1 MPYRR
6 LPKTDQARLKSLQKA
21 IDLEKLELDKIPISL
36 KLLSQ
41 AKAYYNA
48 FNMLVGEYNQTF
60 DTQVESNKKYQ
71 GAAKNVKMYIS
82 HFIQVL
88 NFAVIRG
95 DLKKNVKEYYKLN
108 PDDNTVT
115 DLTSDAALIE
125 WGKNIIDGEQERVA
139 HGGVPLSFPSAAKL
153 KVFYDIFYDLNVSQK
168 IRQKSTSRNQQKVA
182 EMRDQVD
189 ELILQIWD
197 SIEAYYEHLLPYEKL
212 ITCQKCGIIYYYR
225 NKEEQLT
232 PETDK
237 EILLKQAAQ
246 QKIEFDD

>member
-21 IDLEKLELDKIPISL
+21 IELEELELDKIPISL

-48 FNMLVGEYNQTF
+48 FSILVGEYNQTF

-71 GAAKNVKMYIS
+71 SAAKNVKMYIS

-95 DLKKNVKEYYKLN
+95 DLKKNVKEYYKLD
-108 PDDNTVT
+108 PDDNTVP
-115 DLTSDAALIE
+115 DLTSDTSLIT
-125 WGKNIIDGEQERVA
+125 WGKNIIDGEQERIS

-182 EMRDQVD
+182 DMRDQVD
-189 ELILQIWD
+189 ELIIQIWD
-197 SIEAYYEHLLPYEKL
+197 SIEKHYEHLLPYEKMV
-212 ITCQKCGIIYYYR
+212 TCQKYGVIYYYR
-225 NKEEQLT
+225 NNEERLT
-232 PETDK
+232 PDTDQ
-237 EILLKQAAQ
+237 EIIKKQAAQ
-246 QKIEFDD
+246 QTLKFED

>member
-21 IDLEKLELDKIPISL
+21 IELEELELDKIPISL

-48 FNMLVGEYNQTF
+48 FSILVGEYNQTF

-71 GAAKNVKMYIS
+71 SAAKNVKMYIS

-95 DLKKNVKEYYKLN
+95 DLKKNVKEYYKLD
-108 PDDNTVT
+108 PDDNTVP
-115 DLTSDAALIE
+115 DLTSDTSLIT
-125 WGKNIIDGEQERVA
+125 WGKNIIDGEQERIS

-168 IRQKSTSRNQQKVA
+168 IRQKSTFRNQQKVA
-182 EMRDQVD
+182 DMRDQVD
-189 ELILQIWD
+189 ELIIQIWD
-197 SIEAYYEHLLPYEKL
+197 SIEKYYEHLLPYKKL
-212 ITCQKCGIIYYYR
+212 VTCQKYGVIYYYR
-225 NKEEQLT
+225 NNEERLT
-232 PETDK
+232 PDTDQ
-237 EILLKQAAQ
+237 EIIKKQAAQ
-246 QKIEFDD
+246 QTLKFED

>member
-21 IDLEKLELDKIPISL
+21 IELENLELDKMPISL

-48 FNMLVGEYNQTF
+48 FSMLVGEYNQTF
-60 DTQVESNKKYQ
+60 GSQVEWNKKYQ
-71 GAAKNVKMYIS
+71 SAAKNVKMYIS

-108 PDDNTVT
+108 TEDNTVP
-115 DLTSDAALIE
+115 DLTSDTALIE
-125 WGKNIIDGEQERVA
+125 WGRNIIDGEQERVS

-153 KVFYDIFYDLNVSQK
+153 TVFYDIFYDLNVSQK

-197 SIEAYYEHLLPYEKL
+197 SIEAYYENLLPYERY
-212 ITCQKCGIIYYYR
+212 ITCQKCGVIYYYR
-225 NKEEQLT
+225 NKEEHLT
-232 PETDK
+232 PEIDK
-237 EILLKQAAQ
+237 EILEKKAAQ
-246 QKIEFDD
+246 PKIIFED